1 MDESTYALSLG
12 WGKCRSNRFGKHTP
26 MLKQARGHLCQHGLK
41 AGVGGMAKRVR
52 VARLCASGPTCT
64 KHLPSPQH
72 VVGTQRQVYRNTA
85 DLLRAKSEETVRI
98 FKNKSCQR
106 LFFIGLKM
114 KRL

>member
-72 VVGTQRQVYRNTA
+72 VVGTRCEVYRNVFSA
-85 DLLRAKSEETVRI
+85 ERDKSGDAARL
-98 FKNKSCQR
+98 FKNKSC
-106 LFFIGLKM
+106 
-114 KRL
+114 